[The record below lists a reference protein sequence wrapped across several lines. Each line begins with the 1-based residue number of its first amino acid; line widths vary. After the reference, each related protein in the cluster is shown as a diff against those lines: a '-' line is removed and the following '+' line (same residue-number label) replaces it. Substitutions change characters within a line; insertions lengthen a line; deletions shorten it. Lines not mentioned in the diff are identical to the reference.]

1 MALIR
6 KYGSWVLFIV
16 LTLLYVYFA
25 FSVKRTDHSILIV
38 GFLVLVVLSA
48 LLYFQVRFSHW
59 TLLFSFGLLFRLA
72 FLFSTPHLSNDF
84 YRFTWDGELAKDGYE
99 VFEFL
104 PKNYKDHIAP
114 EDSTKYGEL
123 YRAHSSE
130 FPSGMNSKKYY
141 SIYPTINQLVFVSA
155 AAINIPN
162 ERNLIIMRAWILI
175 AEIISFFVLR
185 ALLARKNKQSLLGIY
200 WLHPLI
206 IIELTGN
213 LHMEGMAITFMLLA
227 IYFALKNKWVSYA
240 FTASLAIMTKLTPL
254 FLLGAMFRQF
264 DFKRWF
270 LSSALAVIVT
280 FVLFFLILDLNGLVN
295 FKSSFGLYFAWF
307 SFNSGIFYALRD
319 LTFLISGADISATI
333 SLVFPFITMLLFGY
347 IIFLKKFDS
356 VTTLLLLFTTYF
368 FFSPIVHPWYIT
380 VLIPLGILSKK
391 IFPLVWSIL
400 IFGTYIAYGSE
411 FSQPM
416 FWIYLEYF
424 TIIYLLIKE
433 FGLKGNWVKQLGE
446 TIYSPDTN

>member
-1 MALIR
+1 
-6 KYGSWVLFIV
+6 
-16 LTLLYVYFA
+16 
-25 FSVKRTDHSILIV
+25 
-38 GFLVLVVLSA
+38 
-48 LLYFQVRFSHW
+48 
-59 TLLFSFGLLFRLA
+59 
-72 FLFSTPHLSNDF
+72 
-84 YRFTWDGELAKDGYE
+84 
-99 VFEFL
+99 
-104 PKNYKDHIAP
+104 
-114 EDSTKYGEL
+114 
-123 YRAHSSE
+123 
-130 FPSGMNSKKYY
+130 
-141 SIYPTINQLVFVSA
+141 
-155 AAINIPN
+155 
-162 ERNLIIMRAWILI
+162 
-175 AEIISFFVLR
+175 
-185 ALLARKNKQSLLGIY
+185 
-200 WLHPLI
+200 
-206 IIELTGN
+206 
-213 LHMEGMAITFMLLA
+213 
-227 IYFALKNKWVSYA
+227 
-240 FTASLAIMTKLTPL
+240 MTKLTPL

-347 IIFLKKFDS
+347 IIFLKTFDS

-433 FGLKGNWVKQLGE
+433 FSLKGNWVKQLGE